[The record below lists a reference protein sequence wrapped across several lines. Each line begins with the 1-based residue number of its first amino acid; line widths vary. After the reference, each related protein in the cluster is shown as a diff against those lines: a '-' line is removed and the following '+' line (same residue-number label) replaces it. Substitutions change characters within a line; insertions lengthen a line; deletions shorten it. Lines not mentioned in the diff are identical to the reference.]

1 MKMDKFIETFVQG
14 KHLAVVGA
22 SRTGSGK
29 NKKFGNIAAKELKER
44 GYQVYLIHPEA
55 QEIDGE
61 HCYPNLSAVQ
71 GKVDGVLV
79 SVPPKKALGVINEA
93 ATAGMKNIWLQQGAE
108 STEVLAQAKQLGL
121 SVISGKCI
129 LMYAP
134 PVRSFHGLHRFV
146 MKLIGQL

>member
-1 MKMDKFIETFVQG
+1 MDKIIESFVQG
-14 KHLAVVGA
+14 KRLAVVGA

-61 HCYPNLSAVQ
+61 RCYPNLSAVQ
-71 GKVDGVLV
+71 GQVDGVLI

-93 ATAGMKNIWLQQGAE
+93 ATAGMKNVWLQQGAE
-108 STEVLAQAKQLGL
+108 STEVLAQARQLGL

-134 PVRSFHGLHRFV
+134 PVGSFHGLHRFV

>member
-1 MKMDKFIETFVQG
+1 MKMDKIIETFVQG
-14 KHLAVVGA
+14 KRLAVVGA
-22 SRTGSGK
+22 SRTG
-29 NKKFGNIAAKELKER
+29 KKFGNIAYKELKER

-61 HCYPNLSAVQ
+61 RCYPNLSAVQ

-79 SVPPKKALGVINEA
+79 SVPPKQAVNVLKEA
-93 ATAGMKNIWLQQGAE
+93 AAAGMKNVWLQQGSE
-108 STEVLAQAKQLGL
+108 SSEVLAQAKQLGL
-121 SVISGKCI
+121 SSISGKCI

-134 PVRSFHGLHRFV
+134 PVRSFHGFHRIV

>member
-1 MKMDKFIETFVQG
+1 MDKYIETFVQG
-14 KHLAVVGA
+14 KRLAVVGA

-29 NKKFGNIAAKELKER
+29 NKKFGNIAVKELKER
-44 GYQVYLIHPEA
+44 GYQVFLIHPEA

-61 HCYPNLSAVQ
+61 RCYPNLSAVQ

-79 SVPPKKALGVINEA
+79 SVPPKRAMNVLKEA
-93 ATAGMKNIWLQQGAE
+93 AEAGIKNIWLQQGAE
-108 STEVLAQAKQLGL
+108 STEVISQARQLGL

-134 PVRSFHGLHRFV
+134 PVRGAHGMHRFV

>member
-1 MKMDKFIETFVQG
+1 MDKIIDSFVQG
-14 KHLAVVGA
+14 KRLAVVGA

-61 HCYPNLSAVQ
+61 RCYPNLSAVQ
-71 GKVDGVLV
+71 GKVDGVFI
-79 SVPPKKALGVINEA
+79 SVPPKKALGVITEA
-93 ATAGMKNIWLQQGAE
+93 AAVGMKNIWLQQGAE
-108 STEVLAQAKQLGL
+108 STELLVQAKQLGL

-134 PVRSFHGLHRFV
+134 PVRSWHGAHRLV

>member
-1 MKMDKFIETFVQG
+1 MDKIIETFVQG

-22 SRTGSGK
+22 SRSG
-29 NKKFGNIAAKELKER
+29 KKFGNIAFKELKER
-44 GYQVYLIHPEA
+44 GYQLYLIHPQAE
-55 QEIDGE
+55 QIDGE
-61 HCYPNLSAVQ
+61 QCYPSLSAVQ

-79 SVPPKKALGVINEA
+79 SVPPKQTLNVLKEA
-93 ATAGMKNIWLQQGAE
+93 AAAGMKNVWLQQGSE
-108 STEVLAQAKQLGL
+108 SSEVLAQAKQLGM

-134 PVRSFHGLHRFV
+134 PVRSWHGFHRIV

>member
-1 MKMDKFIETFVQG
+1 MDKYIETFVQG
-14 KHLAVVGA
+14 KRLAVVGA

-29 NKKFGNIAAKELKER
+29 NKKFGNAAAKELKER
-44 GYQVYLIHPEA
+44 GYQVFLIHPEA

-61 HCYPNLSAVQ
+61 RCYPNLSAVQ
-71 GKVDGVLV
+71 GEVDGVLV
-79 SVPPKKALGVINEA
+79 SVPPKKALNVIKEA
-93 ATAGMKNIWLQQGAE
+93 ATVGIKNIWLQQGAE

-134 PVRSFHGLHRFV
+134 PVRSFHGFHRIV

>member
-1 MKMDKFIETFVQG
+1 MDKIIETFVQG
-14 KHLAVVGA
+14 KRLAVVGA

-29 NKKFGNIAAKELKER
+29 NKKFGNMAAKELKER

-61 HCYPNLSAVQ
+61 RCYPNLSAVQ
-71 GKVDGVLV
+71 GQVDGVLI
-79 SVPPKKALGVINEA
+79 SVPPKKSLGVINEA

-134 PVRSFHGLHRFV
+134 PVRSFHGFHRFV

>member
-1 MKMDKFIETFVQG
+1 MDKYIETFIQN
-14 KHLAVVGA
+14 KRLAVVGV
-22 SRTGSGK
+22 SRSG
-29 NKKFGNIAAKELKER
+29 KKFGNIAVKELKR
-44 GYQVYLIHPEA
+44 NGYQLFVVHPQA

-61 HCYPNLSAVQ
+61 PCYPSLSALQ

-79 SVPPKKALGVINEA
+79 SVPSKQALNVLNEA
-93 ATAGMKNIWLQQGAE
+93 AAIGIKNIWLQQGSE
-108 STEVLAQAKQLGL
+108 SSEVLAEARKLGL

-134 PVRSFHGLHRFV
+134 PVRGGHGLHRFV

>member
-1 MKMDKFIETFVQG
+1 MDKIIETFVQG
-14 KHLAVVGA
+14 KRLAVVGA

-29 NKKFGNIAAKELKER
+29 NKKFGNMAAKELKER

-61 HCYPNLSAVQ
+61 RCYPNLAAVQ

-79 SVPPKKALGVINEA
+79 SVPPKQVANVLNEA
-93 ATAGMKNIWLQQGAE
+93 AAAGMKDIWLQQGAE
-108 STEVLAQAKQLGL
+108 STEVLAQARQLGL

>member
-1 MKMDKFIETFVQG
+1 MDKFIETFVQG
-14 KHLAVVGA
+14 KRLAVVGV

-44 GYQVYLIHPEA
+44 GYQVYFIHPEA

-61 HCYPNLSAVQ
+61 RCYPNLSAVQ
-71 GKVDGVLV
+71 GKVDGLLV

-93 ATAGMKNIWLQQGAE
+93 AAVGIKNIWLQQGAE

-134 PVRSFHGLHRFV
+134 PVRSVHGFHRFV